1 MGRMMDARAIHVPIY
16 EDLKLKPSRQP
27 GLGVNTGATLT
38 PALLIEEGEG
48 AVSIPSPPE
57 GEGAVSIPSPPE
69 GEGAVSIPSPPAGEG
84 AVSIPSPPEGGEG
97 QGEGAHRTRNTGS

>member
-1 MGRMMDARAIHVPIY
+1 MRRIMHDRVIHVPIY

-48 AVSIPSPPE
+48 AVSIPSLPE

-69 GEGAVSIPSPPAGEG
+69 GERDRVRGAQDAEHAFV
-84 AVSIPSPPEGGEG
+84 
-97 QGEGAHRTRNTGS
+97 NGSGYGTNSVAQ